1 MTSSGEDNARAV
13 LEAIGFEAYRQNRIY
28 GYQLPMLL
36 GIPSLYESNTI
47 VALLRLLRGEGSQPL

>member
-1 MTSSGEDNARAV
+1 M